1 MKIEKI
7 NKNKGIFFCYA
18 LILGVGLLITI
29 YSIFS
34 YAKYQGIEDIEL
46 VNGEIN
52 YKLPDFKMMAIY
64 KQVGSEYEEIS
75 TMPGLGYKI
84 NETESYCTTNNVEK
98 DQSAILK
105 TIDDHHTIKN
115 ISKNSKCYLYFDTYC
130 KKEDTAC
137 TKILANKEIKERENI
152 NAPLTENTTGSIYA
166 TLDNE
171 GVSYYYAGSVDNN
184 WLEFAGYY
192 WRIIRINGDG
202 TIRIIYNG
210 PTTNQ
215 TGETTQI
222 GVSAFNENYDDN
234 AYVGYMYGTPN
245 SNTYEETHA
254 NINDSTIKKVL
265 DKWYQNSLQV
275 YADKIDFNAGFC
287 NDREILYK
295 SGSGEFSNLGYKKE
309 NSSYISAHKVTT
321 NSEFRTK
328 QSPNLKCNANNLFT
342 SITAQKGNKNLTYP
356 IGLITLDEAL
366 FAGGFAG
373 TISSGFWLYT
383 SNAYWTMS
391 PSFYKGDH
399 SFNFAIY
406 SDGNVNNSY
415 IHGEIGVRPV
425 INLKSNLILNGDGS
439 KNNPFTIS

>member
-105 TIDDHHTIKN
+105 TIDGHHTIKN

-137 TKILANKEIKERENI
+137 TKILANKEIKERESI

-265 DKWYQNSLQV
+265 DKWYQNSLQA

-287 NDREILYK
+287 NDRSTILYA
-295 SGSGEFSNLGYKKE
+295 EYTALGYAKMPTYYGAFLRLVINREPTLECK
-309 NSSYISAHKVTT
+309 SHD
-321 NSEFRTK
+321 
-328 QSPNLKCNANNLFT
+328 LFT
-342 SITAQKGNKNLTYP
+342 SITAKKGNKKLTYP
-356 IGLITLDEAL
+356 IGLITADEVTY
-366 FAGGFAG
+366 AGGYDGQENSNYF
-373 TISSGFWLYT
+373 LYT
-383 SNAYWTMS
+383 NMDYITMT
-391 PSFYKGDH
+391 PSFFRDIYFYAGNFHVYKNGGLG
-399 SFNFAIY
+399 
-406 SDGNVNNSY
+406 SDSINAN
-415 IHGEIGVRPV
+415 IGVRPV
-425 INLKSNLILNGDGS
+425 INLKSNISLIGNGS
-439 KNNPFTIS
+439 KESPFIISAY

>member
-1 MKIEKI
+1 MKKI
-7 NKNKGIFFCYA
+7 
-18 LILGVGLLITI
+18 LITI
-29 YSIFS
+29 SLIILLGLGIFLLN
-34 YAKYQGIEDIEL
+34 KKEDLLQTNNIL
-46 VNGEIN
+46 
-52 YKLPDFKMMAIY
+52 AIY
-64 KQVGSEYEEIS
+64 IKQEDGNYEKTNTIPES
-75 TMPGLGYKI
+75 GYMLNEDRSVCTNNAQPNWNINTNSLKI
-84 NETESYCTTNNVEK
+84 NNLRSNNTN
-98 DQSAILK
+98 
-105 TIDDHHTIKN
+105 
-115 ISKNSKCYLYFDTYC
+115 CYLYFDSLA
-130 KKEDTAC
+130 K
-137 TKILANKEIKERENI
+137 TKILANKTLTNRPEING
-152 NAPLTENTTGSIYA
+152 PLTTDGNDVYYEA
-166 TLDNE
+166 LDDDGLSQYFA
-171 GVSYYYAGSVDNN
+171 GVVDNN
-184 WLEFAGYY
+184 WVRFAGYY
-192 WRIIRINGDG
+192 WRIVRINGDG

-265 DKWYQNSLQV
+265 DKWYQNSLQA

-309 NSSYISAHKVTT
+309 NSSYISAHKVIT
-321 NSEFRTK
+321 NNEFGIE
-328 QSPNLKCNANNLFT
+328 QYPYLKCNDNDLFT
-342 SITAQKGNKNLTYP
+342 YLNANKGNKNLTYP
-356 IGLITLDEAL
+356 IGLVTLDEVL

>member
-105 TIDDHHTIKN
+105 TIDGHHTIKN

-137 TKILANKEIKERENI
+137 TKILANKEIKERESI

-166 TLDNE
+166 TLDDE

-265 DKWYQNSLQV
+265 DKWYQNSLQA

-295 SGSGEFSNLGYKKE
+295 SGLANL
-309 NSSYISAHKVTT
+309 
-321 NSEFRTK
+321 
-328 QSPNLKCNANNLFT
+328 
-342 SITAQKGNKNLTYP
+342 
-356 IGLITLDEAL
+356 
-366 FAGGFAG
+366 
-373 TISSGFWLYT
+373 
-383 SNAYWTMS
+383 
-391 PSFYKGDH
+391 
-399 SFNFAIY
+399 
-406 SDGNVNNSY
+406 
-415 IHGEIGVRPV
+415 V
-425 INLKSNLILNGDGS
+425 I
-439 KNNPFTIS
+439 

>member
-105 TIDDHHTIKN
+105 TIDGHHTIKN

-137 TKILANKEIKERENI
+137 TKILANKEIKERESI

-166 TLDNE
+166 TLDDE

-287 NDREILYK
+287 NDRKLPYK
-295 SGSGEFSNLGYKKE
+295 PLSDEFNNLGYKKE
-309 NSSYISAHKVTT
+309 TSSYISAHKVIT
-321 NSEFRTK
+321 NNEFGIE
-328 QSPNLKCNANNLFT
+328 QYPYLKCNDNDLFT
-342 SITAQKGNKNLTYP
+342 YLNANKGNKNLTYP
-356 IGLITLDEAL
+356 IGLVTLDEVL